1 MDVENS
7 RPFRRVLGCAAYVFG
22 RAQRAS
28 ATRLQGHCV
37 MTIEQGVG
45 QVVVTIRTSRD
56 TLLQPFAMAGMC
68 FVIAASDPRGLAP
81 LWLMG
86 LAIVAQALWA
96 LNWGVD
102 LTPESANLRGI
113 RRRSIPWQEVQA
125 VLRYEQTGSSMVRL
139 ILENGKPVTLRAP
152 ARLWGLGGAAYDR
165 DFHRIGQWWLAHRG
179 ESWRPV
185 RTQTPRP
192 PSRELFL
199 QHEGR
204 GAMPHAYPVR
214 LEGGLDHSTS
224 RWVWVVK
231 WLLVV
236 PHIVVLVLLCVGA
249 VIAGFGAFFAILLTG
264 RYPRALF
271 DYNVGVLRWAWRV
284 SFYAFGRSQPTDTR
298 RSPLKRRPTT
308 RRGSMWH
315 TQNTSTGGSCSS
327 SGSWRSHT

>member
-125 VLRYEQTGSSMVRL
+125 VVRYGPSGSLMVKL
-139 ILENGKPVTLRAP
+139 ILEDGKHVRVPAP
-152 ARLWGLGGAAYDR
+152 RGVWGFGGAGFDR
-165 DFHRIGQWWLAHRG
+165 DFERIGQGWLVHRG
-179 ESWRPV
+179 ESWGPV
-185 RTQTPRP
+185 RPAAPRP
-192 PSRELFL
+192 P
-199 QHEGR
+199 
-204 GAMPHAYPVR
+204 Y
-214 LEGGLDHSTS
+214 
-224 RWVWVVK
+224 
-231 WLLVV
+231 
-236 PHIVVLVLLCVGA
+236 
-249 VIAGFGAFFAILLTG
+249 
-264 RYPRALF
+264 AL
-271 DYNVGVLRWAWRV
+271 
-284 SFYAFGRSQPTDTR
+284 PETR
-298 RSPLKRRPTT
+298 
-308 RRGSMWH
+308 
-315 TQNTSTGGSCSS
+315 
-327 SGSWRSHT
+327 